1 MKKNLIIKKKGQ
13 LAFDGFLPDT
23 LDDASTHASIPVE
36 RFAHLQKLVQQ
47 QIYIGTSGY
56 SYDDWIGPFYPSKI
70 KKPQM
75 LEYYQR
81 FFPCVE
87 LNFSYYSMPSARTLF
102 QIREKAPE
110 TKFSIKAHQS
120 ITHERKEGMEPWKNF
135 GEALTPLKESDQ
147 LASVLFQF
155 PYSFHHAQPALEYLL
170 RIAEYFEQYPLVF
183 EFRHSSWFTEKTF
196 DILRKKRLGI
206 CSVDAP
212 RLKGLTSNIVLAT
225 NHQGYY
231 RLHGRNAE
239 RWFDGDNVT
248 RYDYQYAEKEIN
260 ELVHNITK
268 LKETSEEVFV
278 YANNHPKGQAIETAI
293 GIADALSK
301 QGITE

>member
-1 MKKNLIIKKKGQ
+1 MKKNFIIRKKTQ
-13 LAFDGFLPDT
+13 LTFEGFAPE
-23 LDDASTHASIPVE
+23 STGRDLTEGPIAAE
-36 RFAHLQKLVQQ
+36 RFANLLKLAEHN
-47 QIYIGTSGY
+47 IFIGTSGY

-75 LEYYQR
+75 LEFYQR

-147 LASVLFQF
+147 LASVLCQF
-155 PYSFHHAQPALEYLL
+155 PYSFHNAQPALEYLL

-183 EFRHSSWFTEKTF
+183 EFRHSSWFTDKTF
-196 DILRKKRLGI
+196 EILRKKRLGI

-212 RLKGLTSNIVLAT
+212 RLKGLTNNVVLAT
-225 NHQGYY
+225 NRQAYY

-248 RYDYQYAEKEIN
+248 RYDYHYSEKEID
-260 ELVHNITK
+260 ELASNITK

-278 YANNHPKGQAIETAI
+278 YANNHPKGQAIEAAI
-293 GIADALSK
+293 GIADALST
-301 QGITE
+301 QGIS